1 MYSMYSQMTLTMKS
15 NISLSVIKN
24 YSIYYIH
31 AHDTGVKIL
40 YNSSSLAVRKRRKW
54 EILEVIPY
62 FLQEW
67 GRSR

>member
-15 NISLSVIKN
+15 NISLSVINN

-40 YNSSSLAVRKRRKW
+40 YNSPSLAVQKKVKMGNSGSNSIFSPRM
-54 EILEVIPY
+54 
-62 FLQEW
+62 
-67 GRSR
+67 G